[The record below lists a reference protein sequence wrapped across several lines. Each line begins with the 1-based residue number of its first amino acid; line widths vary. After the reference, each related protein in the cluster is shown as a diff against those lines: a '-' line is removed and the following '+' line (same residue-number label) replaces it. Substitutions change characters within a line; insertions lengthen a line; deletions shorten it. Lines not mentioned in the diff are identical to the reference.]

1 MNRLESLPMNTD
13 VLAPTAPFALDDPRA
28 LDGVLTR
35 RMLAFVI
42 DYLIV
47 GALTVALAIA
57 FFILGVV
64 TLGAGWLLFFI
75 FGPATVLIVL
85 TYIWRTM
92 GGPDQATIGMKM
104 MGLRIYRMD
113 GAPIDGMTA
122 VVYSVLFWAG
132 NVVLTPLIL
141 LATLFTDY
149 KRTVHDL
156 LLGTLVL
163 RDRV

>member
-1 MNRLESLPMNTD
+1 MNRLESLPMNSD
-13 VLAPTAPFALDDPRA
+13 VLVPTAPFTLSDPRA

-35 RMLAFVI
+35 RMLAFLI

-47 GALTVALAIA
+47 GLLTIALAVA
-57 FFILGVV
+57 FFLLGIV
-64 TLGAGWLLFFI
+64 TLGAGWLLFLV

-92 GGPDQATIGMKM
+92 GGPDQATVGMKM
-104 MGLRIYRMD
+104 MGIKIYRMD
-113 GAPIDGMTA
+113 GSPIDGMTA
-122 VVYSVLFWAG
+122 VVHSVLFWAG

-156 LLGTLVL
+156 LLGTVVL
-163 RDRV
+163 RDHV

>member
-1 MNRLESLPMNTD
+1 MDLECLPMNSE
-13 VLAPTAPFALDDPRA
+13 VLASTVPFSLDNPRA

-35 RMLAFVI
+35 RMLAFAI

-47 GALTVALAIA
+47 GALTIALAVA
-57 FFILGVV
+57 FFLLGVI
-64 TLGAGWLLFFI
+64 TFGAGWLLFFV

-92 GGPDQATIGMKM
+92 GGPDQATVGMKM
-104 MGLRIYRMD
+104 MGLKIYRMD
-113 GAPIDGMTA
+113 GSPVDGMTA
-122 VVYSVLFWAG
+122 VVHSVLFWAG

-156 LLGTLVL
+156 LLGTVVL
-163 RDRV
+163 RDRI